1 MFGLAGIGI
10 IILIVVYTTRH
21 TRMEKRFHKTVYSS
35 RHDFV
40 SFELEAGEQAALQFL
55 IDTIDAEFPFYKTLS
70 PNERMEFARRT
81 WHIRQ
86 RKSFMGMEGQEVS
99 PRHEIIISATLARL
113 TFGLKRY
120 YDLPKFELI
129 QVYPREFYSRLLEQH
144 VKGLTIGNG
153 RLFLSWAHFEEGHH
167 DPTDKIHVGLHEF
180 AHAMMLEF
188 NHFELIPQ
196 WQTWLKIATPVMIA
210 VAESDDHFFRKYGAT
225 NIHEFWAVTVE
236 TFFEQPKE
244 FNAHYP
250 DRFRATCAMLNQW
263 PFAQEGQA
271 SDAAAAS

>member
-1 MFGLAGIGI
+1 MIGVLGLGILV
-10 IILIVVYTTRH
+10 LIVVYTTKHARGE
-21 TRMEKRFHKTVYSS
+21 RNFHKEIYSGKN
-35 RHDFV
+35 DFV
-40 SFELEAGEQAALQFL
+40 AYEHEVGEEAELKFL
-55 IDTIDAEFPFYKTLS
+55 IETIQQEFPFYKDWS
-70 PNERMEFARRT
+70 QDRCFEFARRT
-81 WHIRQ
+81 YHIRK
-86 RKSFMGMEGQEVS
+86 RKNFMGMEGQEVT
-99 PRHEIIISATLARL
+99 PRHEIVISATLARL

-129 QVYPREFYSRLLEQH
+129 QIYPREFYSRLIEQH

-196 WQTWLKIATPVMIA
+196 WKIWLKVAMPVMHSIDHA
-210 VAESDDHFFRKYGAT
+210 QEHFFRKYGAT
-225 NIHEFWAVTVE
+225 NIHEFWAVVVE

-244 FNAHYP
+244 FNQLYP
-250 DRFRATCAMLNQW
+250 ALFNATCKMLNQW
-263 PFAQEGQA
+263 PFQKQ
-271 SDAAAAS
+271 SDENGLSQ